1 MKISREQSVIIFSL
15 TIIFLLITG
24 CRGVPKEIPE
34 NLYPEEYFKNAQSA
48 VVDWG
53 NYNAA
58 LFYYEEFIK
67 NFPDMKG
74 KIIEAEYEIAF
85 IYYRKKN
92 FPEAE
97 KRFETIL
104 DKYTTPE
111 SAYYNEWPRVLTEK
125 ILNKIRKQMP
135 KSDE

>member
-1 MKISREQSVIIFSL
+1 MKIRREHSVIIFSL
-15 TIIFLLITG
+15 SIIFLIITG
-24 CRGVPKEIPE
+24 CRGVPKEIPA
-34 NLYPEEYFKNAQSA
+34 NLQPEEYFKNAQSA

-67 NFPDMKG
+67 NFPDMRG

-92 FPEAE
+92 YEEAE
-97 KRFETIL
+97 KRFEAIL
-104 DKYTTPE
+104 EKYTTPE
-111 SAYYNEWPRVLTEK
+111 SSYYNEWPRVLSEK
-125 ILNKIRKQMP
+125 ILKKIRKQTS